1 MLLQRNGTPY
11 LVPTAGFD
19 TCIQVLQSEGAL
31 VRIRAPYGSGK
42 TLLLNTLLDRRREAG
57 DRVVRLDL
65 KLADEA
71 SLADPDRFLRSL
83 CSYTSSAI
91 KQVAAIDQF
100 WDEDIGSKLNAS
112 LYFESYIF
120 DEGLATNERLILAI
134 DSLDL
139 LFRFEAT
146 AKSVLTLLRSW
157 NEEAHR
163 SSEWHRLGIIVAYS
177 TECYVELN
185 LQQSPFNIGT
195 AIALEPF
202 DRDVVLALTKHYGLG
217 WSLAAADRLVLALG
231 GNPALCHRAIA
242 DRGVMGVEAPLPD
255 EIDRKLRRAIDD
267 DSFYRDRFVQ
277 LWRAFFNDPDLFSN
291 LRRLL
296 EADSSIEV
304 ESRIAYQ
311 LESLGIV
318 DRDRCCIQI
327 RGELYRWYFNR
338 QIAERW
344 PNSMPTINPKLQLQF
359 DRERLAQLEAENADL
374 RRLVQR
380 DPLTGL
386 YNRRVFDQWLVR
398 AWQEAISQR
407 QALAIIFCDLDNFKF
422 YNDTCGHIAGDQCLQ
437 RVSAILL
444 ALKEEFCDCIA
455 RYDGEEF
462 VILRMGADLTE
473 AIALAE
479 RIRLEIEALRIS
491 LSGDRE
497 LFGLP
502 SQFVTISLG
511 VAVSKPERQRSPKL
525 LVDAADQ
532 ALYRA
537 KNSGRNCVCWEEESS
552 EGGVWP
558 GES

>member
-42 TLLLNTLLDRRREAG
+42 TLLLNTLIDRRRDAG

-65 KLADEA
+65 TLADEA
-71 SLADPDRFLRSL
+71 LLADPDQFLRSL
-83 CSYTSSAI
+83 CAYTSHAI
-91 KQVAAIDQF
+91 GQVAAIDQF

-120 DEGLATNERLILAI
+120 EEGLAPDERLILVI
-134 DSLDL
+134 DSLEC
-139 LFRFEAT
+139 LFQFEAT
-146 AKSVLTLLRSW
+146 TKAVLALLRSW
-157 NEEAHR
+157 YEEAHR
-163 SSEWHRLGIIVAYS
+163 SPEWRRFGMIVVYS

-185 LQQSPFNIGT
+185 LQQSPFNVGT
-195 AIALEPF
+195 AITLEPF
-202 DRDVVLALTKHYGLG
+202 DRDIVLALTKHYGLA
-217 WSLAAADRLVLALG
+217 WTSTAADRLVLALG

-242 DRGVMGVEAPLPD
+242 DRDLLGVDSPSPD

-267 DSFYRDRFVQ
+267 DSFFRDRFVQ
-277 LWRAFFNDPDLFSN
+277 LWRAFFNDPELFSC
-291 LRRLL
+291 LRYVL
-296 EADSSIEV
+296 ESDGAIEV
-304 ESRIAYQ
+304 KPHIAYQ
-311 LESLGIV
+311 LESLGIIT
-318 DRDRCCIQI
+318 RDGCCIQI
-327 RGELYRWYFNR
+327 RGELYRWYFTR

-344 PNSMPTINPKLQLQF
+344 QNSTPTIDPKMQLQF

-374 RRLVQR
+374 RRLVER

-386 YNRRVFDQWLVR
+386 YNRRVFDQWLAQ

-407 QALAIIFCDLDNFKF
+407 QALAIIFCDLDNFKL
-422 YNDTCGHIAGDQCLQ
+422 YNDTCGHLAGDDCLR
-437 RVSAILL
+437 RVAATLL
-444 ALKEEFCDCIA
+444 SLKEEFCDCVA
-455 RYDGEEF
+455 RHGGEEF
-462 VILRMGADLTE
+462 VILRQGADLSE

-479 RIRLEIEALRIS
+479 RIRLEIEAMRIE
-491 LSGDRE
+491 LGGDRK

-502 SQFVTISLG
+502 SKFLTISLG
-511 VAVSKPERQRSPKL
+511 VAVSQPERRRSPQL

-537 KNSGRNCVCWEEESS
+537 KDSGRNCVRWEETS
-552 EGGVWP
+552 P
-558 GES
+558 